1 MRKASIV
8 LAIAACASSSL
19 SLAEDGDRA
28 PAMASPVAATTSA
41 STDDDGREH
50 KKSGFGQVM
59 SVLTGL
65 LQDAAG
71 KESAGASSSTSQTL
85 SSEESAVTITVT
97 PVAGRSTFFVG
108 TPPVGK
114 AVRGT
119 TSVTSPSQAAV
130 ATMDANAADAARVA
144 MQAEGALPD

>member
-19 SLAEDGDRA
+19 SLAQDSD
-28 PAMASPVAATTSA
+28 
-41 STDDDGREH
+41 REH

-119 TSVTSPSQAAV
+119 ASGTSPSQAAV
-130 ATMDANAADAARVA
+130 ATTDASAADAARVA